1 MSCNAWNHRPDCTC
15 GWGGVFY
22 GAGYREGADDS
33 WHWQRST
40 SYTTPNAHCP
50 KCNARVFF
58 YRSPYGGSVYFDDLG
73 PPWPK
78 HPCMDLGRTPEVRLR
93 QHTAGAT
100 GGQQTRL
107 GVREKGWRPLICDEV
122 HRHERCAE
130 VVVLKVQ
137 SGPGGTRTLYTIFD
151 RRLLDHRTP
160 FVARRAGDGSIE
172 ISTLNT
178 QIAVPGEVRLIAYE
192 STKKLPQPWR
202 DKVNGGQTSKATHP
216 PVSLKQ
222 REETQTAST
231 KKATKTPRPEPA
243 KAQVTYK
250 HQRPDRVTLKLKQ
263 PALVEHTPEPIN
275 RPLTE
280 SHQGSKQKPKPA
292 AHSRRYRSFDV
303 LQPMTNMALAFQK
316 LAETSP
322 EVENLVIRRFRGR
335 TQSS

>member
-1 MSCNAWNHRPDCTC
+1 
-15 GWGGVFY
+15 
-22 GAGYREGADDS
+22 
-33 WHWQRST
+33 
-40 SYTTPNAHCP
+40 
-50 KCNARVFF
+50 
-58 YRSPYGGSVYFDDLG
+58 
-73 PPWPK
+73 
-78 HPCMDLGRTPEVRLR
+78 MDLGRTPEVRLR